1 MNNENNNFY
10 ENLDLRFTEVAILM
24 EDIELPKLPT
34 VEELSKL
41 ISNAIAQSTAEVR
54 KKVNLPEFRVEKLY
68 TDVIGKFCIP
78 VLFPLESSPKD
89 TPMPS
94 PTVRNIQS
102 DCNLRV
108 SSYEKSNYVEIN
120 IPKYILLNFLDKIPA
135 GTRFLIIFV
144 GGSIEIADI
153 RIIGVKDYGQI
164 N

>member
-1 MNNENNNFY
+1 
-10 ENLDLRFTEVAILM
+10 
-24 EDIELPKLPT
+24 
-34 VEELSKL
+34 
-41 ISNAIAQSTAEVR
+41 
-54 KKVNLPEFRVEKLY
+54 
-68 TDVIGKFCIP
+68 
-78 VLFPLESSPKD
+78 
-89 TPMPS
+89 MPS

-120 IPKYILLNFLDKIPA
+120 IPKYILLNFLDKIPE

-153 RIIGVKDYGQI
+153 RIIGVKDYGEI